1 MAEATK
7 FFGYVMQA
15 MMFVSV
21 LGVLLAPWLN
31 NLMKTSREKAYKK
44 NLDYLSGMYP
54 IYSREETLP
63 HVDGSNY
70 MLIFDNGHVS
80 DWITLEAVNIMRPMM
95 SDREYIVVNVPV
107 DE

>member
-1 MAEATK
+1 MVEATK

-15 MMFVSV
+15 MLWVSI
-21 LGVLLAPWLN
+21 LSVLLAPWINDML
-31 NLMKTSREKAYKK
+31 KPAQERAYKK

-70 MLIFDNGHVS
+70 KLIFDNGHVS

-95 SDREYIVVNVPV
+95 SAREYIVVNTPV
-107 DE
+107 EE